1 MSGRAAEAVPL
12 LRPLV
17 EASNGDAKLRQN
29 LAAALA
35 MSGQRDSAARL
46 LSRDMAPNEVQ
57 AALDRFVALTKE

>member
-1 MSGRAAEAVPL
+1 MERNVQKNG
-12 LRPLV
+12 LV
-17 EASNGDAKLRQN
+17 N

-46 LSRDMAPNEVQ
+46 LSRDMAPNDVQ